1 MSDIEEH
8 RKKIKEI
15 TLEMIKLLKT
25 RTDIAKQIGDAK
37 ASLGMTVT
45 DEERED
51 ELRTQ
56 VAKLCKEIDLDQS
69 TASKFLNL
77 LLNESVKVQS
87 DNKQT
92 HLSVFLKAKAL
103 EEEGKK
109 IIHLEV
115 GEPDFKPP
123 EGVKIA
129 LAEVYNKGYGKYG
142 PAKGITEL
150 REVLIPGNYFLPSS
164 SYSASIENVLVCP
177 GARFAVYLAINTLL
191 NPGDEIIVIEPAW
204 PAYKDGALNAGIKVR
219 TIKTT
224 LETKWEPSVE
234 QINNTINENT
244 KMIVLNYPN
253 NPTGKILPRKL
264 LDSIVQTAKE
274 HDLYILSD
282 EIYEYYYTDGDLKA
296 PDIWTEY
303 GYEKTIVTKSFSKS
317 YAMTGYRIGWVI
329 AEPSI
334 IEKMSKL
341 QALSLTNVS
350 EPIQYVA
357 LKAMTST
364 RSQGRM
370 EINPATARICFT
382 GSSYVGDNAD
392 LVRSRLEALVKIA
405 KDIGLEFVEPDGAMY
420 LFAKTKYK
428 DFDATKFSE
437 KLLEHGVAIAP
448 GEGFGDYKEF
458 FRITAIDET
467 RLKEGMIILDTILK
481 ESYE

>member
-8 RKKIKEI
+8 RKKIEEI

-25 RTDIAKQIGDAK
+25 RTNIAKQIGDAK

-51 ELRTQ
+51 ALRNQ
-56 VAKLCKEIDLDQS
+56 VTKLCKEIDLDQS
-69 TASKFLNL
+69 TALKFLNFL
-77 LLNESVKVQS
+77 FNESVKVQS

-115 GEPDFKPP
+115 GEPDFQPP
-123 EGVKIA
+123 KEVKTA
-129 LAEVYNKGYGKYG
+129 LEEVYDKGYGKYG
-142 PAKGITEL
+142 SPKGITEL
-150 REVLIPGNYFLPSS
+150 RKAL
-164 SYSASIENVLVCP
+164 ASRENCSEENIMVCP
-177 GARFAVYLAINTLL
+177 GARFAVYLAITTLL

-204 PAYKDGALNAGIKVR
+204 PAYKDCALNAGIKVR

-224 LETKWEPSVE
+224 LETSWKPSVE
-234 QINNTINENT
+234 QINNAINENT
-244 KMIVLNYPN
+244 KMIILNYPN
-253 NPTGKILPRKL
+253 NPAGNILPEELQDNIIQVAR
-264 LDSIVQTAKE
+264 E
-274 HDLYILSD
+274 HDLYVLSD
-282 EIYEYYYTDGDLKA
+282 EIYSEYRLGA
-296 PDIWTEY
+296 GGRPHRPDDTGGFEY
-303 GYEKTIVTKSFSKS
+303 PCKSILEYNYQKSIITKSFSKS
-317 YAMTGYRIGWVI
+317 HAMTGFRIGYVI
-329 AEPSI
+329 ANPVI
-334 IEKMSKL
+334 INKMSKL

-357 LKAMTST
+357 LQALKADTSEN
-364 RSQGRM
+364 SQ
-370 EINPATARICFT
+370 II
-382 GSSYVGDNAD
+382 S
-392 LVRSRLEALVKIA
+392 SRLETLCAFA
-405 KDIGLEFVEPDGAMY
+405 EDIGLEFLEPNGAMY

-428 DFDATKFSE
+428 NFDATRFSE

-467 RLKEGMIILDTILK
+467 KLKEGMTILDTVLK

>member
-8 RKKIKEI
+8 RKKIEEI

-25 RTDIAKQIGDAK
+25 RTDIAKQIGDDK
-37 ASLGMTVT
+37 ANLGMTVT

-51 ELRTQ
+51 ELRKQ
-56 VAKLCKEIDLDQS
+56 VTKLSKEINLDQS
-69 TASKFLNL
+69 TALKFLNL

-123 EGVKIA
+123 KEVKTA
-129 LAEVYNKGYGKYG
+129 LEEVYDKGYGKYG

-150 REVLIPGNYFLPSS
+150 RKVLAAQVNQEGRKVSE
-164 SYSASIENVLVCP
+164 ENIMICP
-177 GARFAVYLAINTLL
+177 GARFGVYLAITTLL

-204 PAYKDGALNAGIKVR
+204 PAYKDCALNAGVKVR

-224 LETKWEPSVE
+224 LETEWEPSVE
-234 QINNTINENT
+234 QINNAINENT
-244 KMIVLNYPN
+244 KMIVINYPN
-253 NPTGKILPRKL
+253 NPTGQWGNQLVDRI
-264 LDSIVQTAKE
+264 INAAKK
-274 HDLYILSD
+274 HDLYVLSD
-282 EIYEYYYTDGDLKA
+282 EIYLEYDRREESGALFARWWDVQ
-296 PDIWTEY
+296 
-303 GYEKTIVTKSFSKS
+303 YEKTIITKSFSKS
-317 YAMTGYRIGWVI
+317 HAMTGYRIGYVI

-357 LKAMTST
+357 LQALEADVSGNT
-364 RSQGRM
+364 
-370 EINPATARICFT
+370 EIIN
-382 GSSYVGDNAD
+382 
-392 LVRSRLEALVKIA
+392 SRLEALIKIA
-405 KDIGLEFVEPDGAMY
+405 KDIGLEFIEPEGAMY

-467 RLKEGMIILDTILK
+467 RLKEGMIILDTVLK

>member
-8 RKKIKEI
+8 RKKIEEI

-51 ELRTQ
+51 ALRTQ
-56 VAKLCKEIDLDQS
+56 VTKLCKEIDLDQS
-69 TASKFLNL
+69 TALKFLNFL
-77 LLNESVKVQS
+77 FNESVKVQS

-123 EGVKIA
+123 EEVKTA
-129 LAEVYNKGYGKYG
+129 LAEVYDKGYGKYG

-150 REVLIPGNYFLPSS
+150 RKALAGW
-164 SYSASIENVLVCP
+164 ENCREENIMICP
-177 GARFAVYLAINTLL
+177 GARFGVYLAITTLL

-204 PAYKDGALNAGIKVR
+204 PAYKDCALNAGIKVR
-219 TIKTT
+219 TIKTS

-234 QINNTINENT
+234 QINNAINENT
-244 KMIVLNYPN
+244 KMIILNYPN
-253 NPTGKILPRKL
+253 NPTGKFLPDDMMKN
-264 LDSIVQTAKE
+264 IIGTAKE
-274 HDLYILSD
+274 HDLYVLSD
-282 EIYEYYYTDGDLKA
+282 EIYERYWNPREKVAERAG
-296 PDIWTEY
+296 IWLWG
-303 GYEKTIVTKSFSKS
+303 GYNKKSIITKSFSKS
-317 YAMTGYRIGWVI
+317 YAMTGFRIGYVI

-357 LKAMTST
+357 LKALNFDTSENA
-364 RSQGRM
+364 
-370 EINPATARICFT
+370 EIIK
-382 GSSYVGDNAD
+382 
-392 LVRSRLEALVKIA
+392 SRLEALVKIA
-405 KDIGLEFVEPDGAMY
+405 KDIGLEFTEPDGAMY

-428 DFDATKFSE
+428 NFDATKFSE

-458 FRITAIDET
+458 FRITAIDESK
-467 RLKEGMIILDTILK
+467 LIEGITILDTVLK

>member
-8 RKKIKEI
+8 RKKIEEI

-25 RTDIAKQIGDAK
+25 RTNIAKQIGDAK

-51 ELRTQ
+51 ALRNQ
-56 VAKLCKEIDLDQS
+56 VTKLCKEIDLDQS
-69 TASKFLNL
+69 TALKFLNFL
-77 LLNESVKVQS
+77 FSESVKVQS

-115 GEPDFKPP
+115 GEPDFQPP
-123 EGVKIA
+123 KEVKTA
-129 LAEVYNKGYGKYG
+129 LEEVYDKGYGKYG

-150 REVLIPGNYFLPSS
+150 RKAL
-164 SYSASIENVLVCP
+164 ASWVSEYESETQYTEENILVCP
-177 GARFAVYLAINTLL
+177 GARFAVYLAITTLL

-204 PAYKDGALNAGIKVR
+204 PAYKDCALNAGIKVR

-224 LETKWEPSVE
+224 LETKWEPSIE
-234 QINNTINENT
+234 QINNAINENT

-253 NPTGKILPRKL
+253 NPTGKILPKEL
-264 LDSIVQTAKE
+264 LASIIRTAKE
-274 HDLYILSD
+274 HDLYVLSD
-282 EIYEYYYTDGDLKA
+282 EIYEKYSNDDWRSVSIYD
-296 PDIWTEY
+296 
-303 GYEKTIVTKSFSKS
+303 YEKSIITMSFSKS
-317 YAMTGYRIGWVI
+317 HAMTGFRIGYAI

-341 QALSLTNVS
+341 QELSLTNVS
-350 EPIQYVA
+350 EPIQYIA
-357 LKAMTST
+357 LKALAADPDFTS
-364 RSQGRM
+364 
-370 EINPATARICFT
+370 IIK
-382 GSSYVGDNAD
+382 
-392 LVRSRLEALVKIA
+392 SRLKALVQSA
-405 KDIGLEFVEPDGAMY
+405 KDIGLEFIEPDGAMY
-420 LFAKTKYK
+420 LFAKTKHK
-428 DFDATKFSE
+428 NFDATKFSE
-437 KLLEHGVAIAP
+437 KLLEQGVAIAP

-458 FRITAIDET
+458 FRMTAIDET
-467 RLKEGMIILDTILK
+467 RLKEGMTILDTVLK